1 VVSFINY
8 LHVATILVAG
18 PNLTLWVHSVFIYQ
32 TKLKPCLK
40 TVASLWPVQN
50 NEHVM

>member
-18 PNLTLWVHSVFIYQ
+18 PNLTLWIPGCTLFSS
-32 TKLKPCLK
+32 TRPNS
-40 TVASLWPVQN
+40 SLV
-50 NEHVM
+50 